1 MRNIHDKYREITGQK
16 DVPTVMELNHGRD
29 AATLEEFLDAHFHL
43 HLNDVLD
50 DGSKVDGLFDILKTS
65 QGTECHALIVYHDG
79 TQQRSLY
86 FEVEHVDDP
95 LVHEAIR
102 VLAEGSKLDLRLK
115 GRDVHAVVRQLAPYI
130 GPERVKEIT
139 GEHAYGVVYDH
150 KDEKDGKEYKCID
163 ARVTAELGLHIR
175 VAHDLVKSV
184 TPDNDHVLIRRGNR
198 QAQVRSIM
206 GLIALGASHG
216 ANVTLMSSG
225 TEAEREVTELYSKW
239 IDANRVKY

>member
-1 MRNIHDKYREITGQK
+1 MKNIHDKYRKITGQR
-16 DVPTVMELNHGRD
+16 DVPRVMELNHGRD
-29 AATLEEFLDAHFHL
+29 VATLEEFLDAHFHL
-43 HLNDVLD
+43 HLNDVLN

-130 GPERVKEIT
+130 GPERVKKIT
-139 GEHAYGVVYDH
+139 GEHAYGEVYDH
-150 KDEKDGKEYKCID
+150 KDEKDGKEYKCIKH
-163 ARVTAELGLHIR
+163 ALNAAAPRSRERVLEMIPGYTAHS
-175 VAHDLVKSV
+175 VKMFKRLCSYLLNHKK
-184 TPDNDHVLIRRGNR
+184 TNQHEQKIFRRENLF
-198 QAQVRSIM
+198 S
-206 GLIALGASHG
+206 LD
-216 ANVTLMSSG
+216 SSK
-225 TEAEREVTELYSKW
+225 T
-239 IDANRVKY
+239 NH

>member
-1 MRNIHDKYREITGQK
+1 MKNIHDKYRKITGQR
-16 DVPTVMELNHGRD
+16 DVPRVMELNHGRD
-29 AATLEEFLDAHFHL
+29 VATLEEFLDAHFHL
-43 HLNDVLD
+43 HLNDVLN

-139 GEHAYGVVYDH
+139 GEHAYGEVYDH
-150 KDEKDGKEYKCID
+150 KDEKDSKEYKCID
-163 ARVTAELGLHIR
+163 ARVTANLGLHLR
-175 VAHDLVKSV
+175 VANDLVKGASG
-184 TPDNDHVLIRRGNR
+184 NANLLIRRGNKQV
-198 QAQVRSIM
+198 QAYSMM
-206 GLIALGASHG
+206 GLLSLGASHG
-216 ANVTLMSSG
+216 TNVTLMSSG
-225 TEAEREVTELYSKW
+225 PEAEREVTQLYSTW
-239 IDANRVKY
+239 INANRVMH